1 MVTVRPTITSVSIST
16 PSFFTASTSLATIFS
31 LGRRNSGIPYTNTPP
46 TLCSASKIFTSYP
59 MRARSLAQASPEG
72 PLPMTATLCPLR
84 LMSGAG
90 ILSAF
95 SIFQSP
101 TKRSSLPIATGS
113 PLMPSTHAPSHCAS
127 CGQTRPHT
135 EGSEES
141 SAMTAAAPARSPAST
156 LVMKFGILMETGQ
169 CAMHWGFL
177 QFKQREASSCASF
190 RSYP

>member
-1 MVTVRPTITSVSIST
+1 
-16 PSFFTASTSLATIFS
+16 
-31 LGRRNSGIPYTNTPP
+31 
-46 TLCSASKIFTSYP
+46 

-113 PLMPSTHAPSHCAS
+113 PLTPKTQEPSHWLS
-127 CGQTRPHT
+127 CGQTRPQT
-135 EGSEES
+135 LGSELS
-141 SAMTAAAPARSPAST
+141 SEITAAAAAKLPST
-156 LVMKFGILMETGQ
+156 T
-169 CAMHWGFL
+169 
-177 QFKQREASSCASF
+177 
-190 RSYP
+190 

>member
-1 MVTVRPTITSVSIST
+1 MVTVRPTMVSVSNRT
-16 PSFFTASTSLATIFS
+16 PSAFTFSISRATTLSF
-31 LGRRNSGIPYTNTPP
+31 GRRNSGMPYCSTPP
-46 TLCSASKIFTSYP
+46 SLCSASNTVTSYP
-59 MRARSLAQASPEG
+59 ILARSAAHANPEG
-72 PLPMTATLCPLR
+72 PLPITATLCPLEATAAR
-84 LMSGAG
+84 WLLPCSN
-90 ILSAF
+90 S
-95 SIFQSP
+95 QSP